1 MDVTLKNNCLPD
13 GERPSSLLSS
23 VALCDQ
29 NTVFTQAVRTPLTVV
44 TQGMLKSRNS
54 NVHAAMDIHRHFKVT
69 E

>member
-1 MDVTLKNNCLPD
+1 MDVTLKKYCLPD

-29 NTVFTQAVRTPLTVV
+29 NALFTQAVRRPLAVV
-44 TQGMLKSRNS
+44 IQGMFKSGNS
-54 NVHAAMDIHRHFKVT
+54 NVHAVHDIVKYFKVT